1 MTGPR
6 SLLPGGHAWYQVTL
20 GEYTREGIPG
30 DREYINGQVYQ
41 GVSTPGGYTR
51 GVGKLQASG
60 VGIPG
65 DGYDLMHPHT
75 PGTEI

>member
-1 MTGPR
+1 MPGTR
-6 SLLPGGHAWYQVTL
+6 SLWGSIPGV
-20 GEYTREGIPG
+20 GIPG